1 VAQRGAA
8 ARPSTGEQRQQALDA
23 LPTDARVLI
32 QSDGLVRILSTQQW
46 SRLKLDEGTDSGEG
60 SAPRIL
66 LPVHPPPA
74 LLAFTADGRV
84 ALVRWEFAAQQQGL
98 LERFLPDSLAGET
111 VVQVLP
117 LRANLHSSLGLLSSD
132 GRFKRLPIEDV
143 QELSGR
149 AATVLKLK
157 EGVTLKRVVPCGKEE
172 DLVVGSSTGRLL
184 RLEVNDS
191 NLPVLGRAAQGPQLM
206 RLLPGEQ
213 VVGAASVAKDGEVLL
228 ASRLGQLKKLQV
240 ASLRLCQRGDLGQIG
255 LRFLQRSDQLVDL
268 QGADTP
274 LVGVR
279 LEGSEGRHLRWSV
292 GELASEDSTASG
304 LQLPLRPGEQI
315 RELVP
320 SVKN

>member
-1 VAQRGAA
+1 
-8 ARPSTGEQRQQALDA
+8 
-23 LPTDARVLI
+23 VLI

>member
-1 VAQRGAA
+1 
-8 ARPSTGEQRQQALDA
+8 
-23 LPTDARVLI
+23 
-32 QSDGLVRILSTQQW
+32 
-46 SRLKLDEGTDSGEG
+46 
-60 SAPRIL
+60 
-66 LPVHPPPA
+66 
-74 LLAFTADGRV
+74 V

-279 LEGSEGRHLRWSV
+279 LVGSEGRHLRWSV

>member
-1 VAQRGAA
+1 
-8 ARPSTGEQRQQALDA
+8 
-23 LPTDARVLI
+23 
-32 QSDGLVRILSTQQW
+32 
-46 SRLKLDEGTDSGEG
+46 
-60 SAPRIL
+60 
-66 LPVHPPPA
+66 
-74 LLAFTADGRV
+74 
-84 ALVRWEFAAQQQGL
+84 
-98 LERFLPDSLAGET
+98 

-117 LRANLHSSLGLLSSD
+117 LRADLHSSLGLLSSD

-213 VVGAASVAKDGEVLL
+213 VVGATSVAKDGEVLL

-279 LEGSEGRHLRWSV
+279 LEEGEGRHLRWSV

-304 LQLPLRPGEQI
+304 LQLPLRPGEQV

-320 SVKN
+320 LVKN